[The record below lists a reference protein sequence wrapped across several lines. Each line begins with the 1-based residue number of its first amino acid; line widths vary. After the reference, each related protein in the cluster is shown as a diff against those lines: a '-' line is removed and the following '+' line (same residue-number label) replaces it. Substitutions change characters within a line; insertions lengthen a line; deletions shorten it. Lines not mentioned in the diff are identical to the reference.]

1 MALLHHLLE
10 TATVKVPVL
19 DRREGM
25 PKPGRMQV
33 LIWPSSVLNAFDER
47 LSLQSCTPSDYLPF
61 QLLQWVPHM
70 CK

>member
-10 TATVKVPVL
+10 TATLKVPVL

-33 LIWPSSVLNAFDER
+33 LCQLPSIHAIIYEGTFMQTLG
-47 LSLQSCTPSDYLPF
+47 TPGLPQF
-61 QLLQWVPHM
+61 VRPAEEG
-70 CK
+70 KRV